1 MGRALRTSG
10 LPRDEVFV
18 TTKVWVQDFG
28 EIKTREAV
36 LRSLE
41 KLGLEYI
48 DMVLLHQQMGDYYG
62 AWRALEALVQE
73 GIIGT
78 IGVSNFYP
86 DRLADLC
93 CNAAI
98 PPAVNQIECHPFY
111 QRRYDLQIMK
121 NLGVVP
127 MAWGPWLRE
136 GTASGPTPPWKP
148 SGKSTEKPMPK
159 WPFASTP
166 NAGWW

>member
-1 MGRALRTSG
+1 M
-10 LPRDEVFV
+10 
-18 TTKVWVQDFG
+18 
-28 EIKTREAV
+28 
-36 LRSLE
+36 
-41 KLGLEYI
+41 
-48 DMVLLHQQMGDYYG
+48 
-62 AWRALEALVQE
+62 
-73 GIIGT
+73 
-78 IGVSNFYP
+78 SNFYP

-111 QRRYDLQIMK
+111 QRRYDLQVMK
-121 NLGVVP
+121 SLGVVP

-136 GTASGPTPPWKP
+136 GTASEPTPTLEAI
-148 SGKSTEKPMPK
+148 GKKHGKPMPK